1 MSQVMLRV
9 VNVTVSKSFD
19 GVCVRSL
26 FFRCTE
32 FKLHI
37 SNKVPKRKPVTFSLS
52 GNKYKFGAERF
63 IIDSFAIKVVGEAC
77 QLKFGADKL

>member
-1 MSQVMLRV
+1 MSLSVRV
-9 VNVTVSKSFD
+9 LMESVSGACFF
-19 GVCVRSL
+19 VALSL
-26 FFRCTE
+26 SW
-32 FKLHI
+32 LHI